1 VTDGGSL
8 KGKLLFSTPA
18 LFDPNFRRTVVLLGE
33 HGDDGAMGL
42 VLNRQSET
50 TVGDAVPDLGGV
62 AGFDSLVYIGGPV
75 QPDAV
80 LVLAEF
86 DDATSA
92 AGSLL
97 VGDVGFARAD
107 GDLDLLQASTRRA
120 RVFAGYSGWAPGQL
134 ESELEESSWIVEPAD
149 DVDLFPEP
157 GEDLFASVL
166 SSKGGS
172 YRLLATMP
180 EDPRQN

>member
-1 VTDGGSL
+1 VTGEGSL

-18 LFDPNFRRTVVLLGE
+18 LFDPNFRRTVILLGE
-33 HGDDGAMGL
+33 HGEEGAMGL

-50 TVGDAVPDLGGV
+50 TVGEAVPDLGGV
-62 AGFDSLVYIGGPV
+62 AGYDSLVYIGGPV

-86 DDATSA
+86 DDATRA
-92 AGSLL
+92 AGGL
-97 VGDVGFARAD
+97 VTGDVGFARAD
-107 GDLDLLQASTRRA
+107 GDLDVLETSTRRA

-134 ESELEESSWIVEPAD
+134 EDELEESSWLVEPAEG
-149 DVDLFPEP
+149 VDLFPEP

-172 YRLLATMP
+172 YRLLARMP